1 MSDNDSE
8 IFNDFKQC
16 SDFNIKWNNIKKNKK
31 NDNLDKG
38 IKKIKENKLLKND
51 NKLLK
56 NDNNFNKKK
65 KKNKNPVKSNL
76 EKKSKI
82 FTSDDLNVKNNVL
95 VPYKPSF
102 NDNFSHNKNNKNHKN
117 RKPKN
122 NKEPKNTKEPKNNK
136 NQKVKK
142 KFSNNFLNFLLKLFV
157 DEISDIE
164 EKIKN
169 NTFETKK
176 NVFDDISSSS
186 DEDDI

>member
-65 KKNKNPVKSNL
+65 KRI
-76 EKKSKI
+76 KI
-82 FTSDDLNVKNNVL
+82 L
-95 VPYKPSF
+95 
-102 NDNFSHNKNNKNHKN
+102 
-117 RKPKN
+117 
-122 NKEPKNTKEPKNNK
+122 
-136 NQKVKK
+136 
-142 KFSNNFLNFLLKLFV
+142 
-157 DEISDIE
+157 
-164 EKIKN
+164 
-169 NTFETKK
+169 
-176 NVFDDISSSS
+176 
-186 DEDDI
+186 